1 MSLAN
6 HPLNLAFRFL
16 LELAALASVGWWGWN
31 AAPRV
36 WGAVLAT
43 FLVGATATAW
53 AVFRVPNDGGKPV
66 VAVSG
71 RVRLA
76 LEAAVFG
83 GAVSA
88 LALSGKPN
96 LAAWLAGA
104 VVLHNLLSWYR
115 LRRLLA
121 NSSL

>member
-1 MSLAN
+1 
-6 HPLNLAFRFL
+6 
-16 LELAALASVGWWGWN
+16 
-31 AAPRV
+31 
-36 WGAVLAT
+36 
-43 FLVGATATAW
+43 LVGATAKAW

-66 VAVSG
+66 VEVSG

-88 LALSGKPN
+88 LALSGKTT

-104 VVLHNLLSWYR
+104 VVLHNLLSWDR